1 MKPRHGYLA
10 ALLFCTVIV
19 SCSEDVK
26 TADPAAGGNA
36 PDTVAVFLLAKKK
49 IAKKTELPAELLP
62 YEQADL
68 SARVQGYI
76 REIKADI
83 GDHVRKGQVLAV
95 VDAPEV
101 NTQSSEYEASLQAA
115 KAKYNA
121 SADHYQRLSRASQAK
136 TPGIVAPVDLE
147 RSRQQM
153 LADSASLNAATK
165 LAQSYK
171 EISGYLLLKAPFDG
185 IVVARKADPGNLAG
199 AGNTIM
205 TIQNNNTLRLR
216 VAVPESFISS
226 GAAADTVH
234 FKTDAFPEK
243 GFTAQL
249 TRKSGTIDPATRT
262 ELWEYDY
269 NNKGGELKAGT
280 FAYVQLVMARPGP
293 SFVVPFPSVAT
304 TQEKRFVIRIKE
316 GKAEWIDVRKG
327 IALDNGTEIFGNLQ
341 EGDTLVVN
349 ATDERKPGS
358 VAYWKLPSVAR

>member
-1 MKPRHGYLA
+1 MPRYGYLITP
-10 ALLFCTVIV
+10 LFCLVIA
-19 SCSEDVK
+19 SCGEDAK
-26 TADPAAGGNA
+26 TAAPATAAGGL
-36 PDTVAVFLLAKKK
+36 DTVPVFLLAKKK
-49 IAKKTELPAELLP
+49 VAKKTELPAELLP

-76 REIKADI
+76 REMKVDI
-83 GDHVRKGQVLAV
+83 GDHVKKGQVLAV

-121 SADHYQRLSRASQAK
+121 SADHYQRLERASQAK

-153 LADSASLNAATK
+153 LADSASLNAAIK

-171 EISGYLLLKAPFDG
+171 EISGYLLLKAPFNG
-185 IVVARKADPGNLAG
+185 IVTARKADPGNMAG
-199 AGNTIM
+199 ANNTLL
-205 TIQNNNTLRLR
+205 TIQNNTTLRLR
-216 VAVPESFISS
+216 VAVPESFINS

-243 GFTAQL
+243 AFTARL
-249 TRKSGTIDPATRT
+249 ARKSGTIDPATRT

-269 NNKGGELKAGT
+269 NNKSGELKAGS
-280 FAYVQLVMARPGP
+280 FAYVQLTMARTGT
-293 SFVVPFPSVAT
+293 SFVVPFPAVAT
-304 TQEKRFVIRIKE
+304 TQEKRFVIRITN
-316 GKAEWIDVRKG
+316 GKAEWVDVRKG
-327 IALDNGTEIFGNLQ
+327 ITLDNGTEIFGNLL
-341 EGDTLVVN
+341 EGDTLVGN

-358 VAYWKLPSVAR
+358 AGYWRVK